1 VRLDF
6 EGTRFTLALPNF
18 PLTYARVSMSRFPFH
33 SAPLLAAVGLF
44 LSFTAVM
51 RGQEVLDGI
60 AAVVNN
66 EVVTFSQVREL
77 VASKEKAAKDAYK
90 GEELMAKIK
99 EIRLAAINDLI
110 DRQLILQE
118 FKSKA
123 FQIPDYFLDERVTTI
138 VREEFGG
145 DRSAFIR
152 TLAAQ
157 GFTVERFKQ
166 LEKDKIIVQEMRR
179 QAIKGNVAISDAK
192 ISEYYKL
199 HAEEYGTPEQLKLRT
214 ITLRRSGANDAK
226 QRMAEEI
233 RSKIVGGAEFGD
245 LARMYSEDDKQEAY
259 GDWGWIDRRTLNE
272 SLSKS
277 AFALKA
283 GEVSKVIELGGSYYL
298 LYAEAKKSATVKP
311 LKEVHDDIEKGLM
324 QLERQKLQ
332 SDWIGK
338 LRKKAFIKMF

>member
-1 VRLDF
+1 
-6 EGTRFTLALPNF
+6 
-18 PLTYARVSMSRFPFH
+18 MSRRTPF
-33 SAPLLAAVGLF
+33 LAALAVALSLVG
-44 LSFTAVM
+44 TVPA
-51 RGQEVLDGI
+51 QEVLDGI

-77 VASKEKAAKDAYK
+77 VAAKENSAKQTYK
-90 GEELMAKIK
+90 GEELVEKVK

-110 DRQLILQE
+110 DRQLILAE
-118 FKSKA
+118 FKSKG
-123 FQIPDYFLDERVTTI
+123 FQIPDYFIEERVTTI

-157 GFTVERFKQ
+157 GFTLERFRQ

-179 QAIKGNVAISDAK
+179 QAIKGNTAISDTQIA
-192 ISEYYKL
+192 EYYRQHL
-199 HAEEYGTPEQLKLRT
+199 DDYGAPEQLKLRT
-214 ITLRRSGANDAK
+214 ITVRRSGENDARK
-226 QRMAEEI
+226 KMIEEI
-233 RSKIVGGAEFGD
+233 RQKIVEGAEFGD

-298 LYAEAKKSATVKP
+298 LFAEAKKAATVKP
-311 LKEVHDDIEKGLM
+311 LKDVRDEIEKTLL
-324 QLERQKLQ
+324 QTERQKLQ
-332 SDWIGK
+332 ASWIAK
-338 LRKKAFIKMF
+338 LRKKAFIKMY